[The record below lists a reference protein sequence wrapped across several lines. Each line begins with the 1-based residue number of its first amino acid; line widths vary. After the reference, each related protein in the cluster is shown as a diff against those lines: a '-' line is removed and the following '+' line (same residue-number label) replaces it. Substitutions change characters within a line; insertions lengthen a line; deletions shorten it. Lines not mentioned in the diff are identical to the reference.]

1 MHLENHNLIF
11 FHPPGEHFSA
21 HVPGPQPRDILR
33 HHQVNDGS
41 KNIFY
46 ASKYFLQFLVPLCAA
61 AAAAVLVLGPR
72 LPSHHLLLRRG
83 RQVEITEAQ
92 QS

>member
-1 MHLENHNLIF
+1 MFLSTL
-11 FHPPGEHFSA
+11 GEHFPA
-21 HVPGPQPRDILR
+21 HVPGPQLRDILR
-33 HHQVNDGS
+33 HYQVKEGS

-61 AAAAVLVLGPR
+61 SAAAVLVLGPR
-72 LPSHHLLLRRG
+72 LPSHHLLLSRC

>member
-11 FHPPGEHFSA
+11 LYPPGKHFPA
-21 HVPGPQPRDILR
+21 HVPGPQPRDLLR
-33 HHQVNDGS
+33 HHQVKEGS

-72 LPSHHLLLRRG
+72 LPSHHLLLRRS

>member
-1 MHLENHNLIF
+1 MY
-11 FHPPGEHFSA
+11 PPGEHFSA
-21 HVPGPQPRDILR
+21 HVPGPQPRDLLR
-33 HHQVNDGS
+33 HHQV
-41 KNIFY
+41 KERPKYIFY
-46 ASKYFLQFLVPLCAA
+46 ASKYFFQFLVPLCAA

-72 LPSHHLLLRRG
+72 LPSHHLLLRRS